1 MEVFTVVE
9 AGIKVQAQ
17 MTAKAARALHAVHD
31 KVYPSL
37 ARLSTTGIVCAVI
50 AWCISLTPSLIP
62 RGWLFQAVITGL
74 VVSVGY
80 GFGAA
85 LGGFARWLG
94 FETPWSPRVRQILW
108 RVFIPAAVFGIV
120 ASAYFGAKYQTELR
134 LLLGDEASAP
144 SKFVWQG
151 LISLSLVTVFLTLA
165 RLLRRVGTW
174 LTVKLNR
181 WIPYRAAVLSA
192 VIIVAVAFATL
203 VDGTLVRGSMSL
215 LNDAYAHSDKDSPR
229 DAVQPEN
236 PNRSGSTASLASWD
250 SLGYQGR
257 AFVSGGPSLNE
268 LKSFAQTTT
277 TLAPSAVK
285 DPIRVYAG
293 LSEDRDLAIT
303 ADQVVAELDRTGAWD
318 RKALLVATATGT
330 GWIDPSA
337 SSSFEYL
344 YGGDSAIASMQY
356 SYLPSGVAFLTDR
369 NTPPAA
375 GKALFEAVYEAW
387 LEQPEGHRPELYVFG
402 LSLGSYGMQGA
413 FSGLQDINERT
424 DGALFVGTPSF
435 TPQWSYFTSNREPN
449 SPQVAPVFDHG
460 KQVRFSA
467 QTNGASSLWSVDTPW
482 QKPRVA
488 YVQHASDA
496 VVWWSPDLIWNSPDW
511 IEENSNDIRPTPMRW
526 FPIVTFLQVSF
537 DMFVSGD
544 VPAGHGHMYVR
555 EYADA
560 FAAITDQ
567 TQWSTTDLEH
577 LKDRVQF
584 GPENQ

>member
-1 MEVFTVVE
+1 MQSNLKDR
-9 AGIKVQAQ
+9 AMRGLD
-17 MTAKAARALHAVHD
+17 AAHSR
-31 KVYPSL
+31 VYPVL
-37 ARLSTTGIVCAVI
+37 ARLSTTGVVTAAI
-50 AWCISLTPSLIP
+50 AWCISLAPSLIP
-62 RGWLFQAVITGL
+62 RGWLFQAVITGI
-74 VVSVGY
+74 VAAVGY

-94 FETPWSPRVRQILW
+94 FETPWSNHVRSILW
-108 RVFIPAAVFGIV
+108 RIFIPLAVFGIV

-134 LLLGDEASAP
+134 NLLGVEANGP
-144 SKFVWQG
+144 SKFVWQA
-151 LISLSLVTVFLTLA
+151 LISLSLIAAILAIA
-165 RLLRRVGTW
+165 RLLRRIGKWVTA
-174 LTVKLNR
+174 KLNR
-181 WIPYRAAVLSA
+181 WIPYRAAVLCA
-192 VIIVAVAFATL
+192 VIIVAVASATL

-215 LNDAYAHSDKDSPR
+215 LNNLYEHSDKNSPR
-229 DAVQPEN
+229 DAVQPASA
-236 PNRSGSTASLASWD
+236 NRSGSTASLSEWD

-257 AFVSGGPSLNE
+257 AFVSGGPSESE
-268 LKSFAQTTT
+268 LEDFAEHTAS
-277 TLAPSAVK
+277 LKPESVR

-293 LSEDRDLAIT
+293 LSEERDLDKT
-303 ADQVVAELDRTGAWD
+303 AAQVVAELNRTDAWD
-318 RKALLVATATGT
+318 REALLVATATGT

-344 YGGDSAIASMQY
+344 FGGDTAIASMQY

-369 NTPPAA
+369 DTPPAA
-375 GKALFEAVYEAW
+375 GKALMEAVYEAW
-387 LEQPEGHRPELYVFG
+387 LEQPEDHRPKLYVFG

-424 DGALFVGTPSF
+424 DGALFVGTPNF
-435 TPQWSYFTSNREPN
+435 TPQWSFFTSNRAPS
-449 SPQVAPVFDHG
+449 SPEVAPVFDGG

-467 QTNGASSLWSVDTPW
+467 QANGASALWDLDSEW
-482 QKPRVA
+482 KSPRVA

-496 VVWWSPDLIWNSPDW
+496 VVWWSPNLIWNSPDW
-511 IEENSNDIRPTPMRW
+511 IKENSNEIRPTPMRW

-560 FAAITDQ
+560 FAAITGQD
-567 TQWSTTDLEH
+567 QWSSSDLEL